1 MHHSSLHWVCAA
13 NKESRQKDN
22 EIHYLYDGSKKKLIS
37 KNVTAQIASC
47 AYHPGPQLTIL
58 SKFVQQLG
66 NGVASGV
73 YATAFAIIL
82 AYGGNPEKESYDKKT
97 LDRT

>member
-1 MHHSSLHWVCAA
+1 MHHSPLHWVCVT
-13 NKESRQKDN
+13 NEESRQKEN
-22 EIHYLYDGSKKKLIS
+22 EIHYLYGGLKKKLIS
-37 KNVTAQIASC
+37 KNVTAQIASY

-66 NGVASGV
+66 NAVASGV
-73 YATAFAIIL
+73 YAIAFAIIL